1 MRSTTSN
8 SEKLAGFSEIVTEQ
22 TLSPMNLSISRTV
35 CAIMV
40 TYNRLDTL
48 KTALSHIFE
57 QAVQPAVLIV
67 VDNNSSDGTKEY
79 LNTINNTKNIHCLFL
94 GANIGAG
101 GGYHYA
107 MNYALENGL
116 ATEYFWMIEDD
127 TYYDKNTLGEL
138 IYTIETSGYDMI
150 SFKGFTTGFGGSKI
164 VFTHDSLRPVTSVL
178 LDGSLIKTD
187 IIKKIGP
194 PKKEYFMMCDD
205 YEFSLRLKRNG
216 YRVALIPNRSVNYLH
231 LGGDGKF
238 TRSTLWR
245 GYYTARNHLLIL
257 REYFSFVGLLSYS
270 HKQIK
275 YLTAA
280 ALYAPDRSRRI
291 KLRLLGIWH
300 GIRGIKGKT
309 LDPATLK
316 FITNEAEPAIDNN
329 HMIKERTVP
338 ASAEKILIKTAEQN
352 TRMSPL
358 ISVITPTYNREIMVQ
373 NTIRSVLSQTFKDWE
388 LIIIDDGS
396 TDNTEA
402 AVKPFLKDPRI
413 RYYKKENTGQPDSL
427 NVASRNATGEFIT
440 FLDSDDEAYP
450 DWLQTVAASVNGNT
464 GIVCNGAVR
473 RLMDGTMINEE
484 PKETAIF
491 GKKIKLK
498 FTCGS
503 LFIKRS
509 IFVEVGGYDPEM
521 KSNIQTDLG
530 YRLLAYLKDN
540 RYETIAID
548 KILVQLN
555 IHDGERIRT
564 NWTKVKEGGLQLI
577 KKHYDIIKSS
587 SPEEISNMY
596 MVVAFSSYKL
606 RKRREAIRFAF
617 KAIQHSPFQ
626 LKNYLK
632 CVKYGIL

>member
-1 MRSTTSN
+1 MNPIKSN
-8 SEKLAGFSEIVTEQ
+8 IEKAIGFPEVVSEETMLPINA
-22 TLSPMNLSISRTV
+22 SIDRAV

-48 KTALSHIFE
+48 KTALSHILE
-57 QAVQPAVLIV
+57 QVVQPAVLIV
-67 VDNNSSDGTKEY
+67 VDNNSSDGTKDY
-79 LNTINNTKNIHCLFL
+79 LKTLNNTKNIHCLFL
-94 GANIGAG
+94 ATNIGAG
-101 GGYHYA
+101 GGYYYA
-107 MNYALENGL
+107 MNYALQNGF
-116 ATEYFWMIEDD
+116 ATQYFWMIEDD

-150 SFKGFTTGFGGSKI
+150 SFKGFTTGFGGSKSL
-164 VFTHDSLRPVTSVL
+164 FTHDSLKPVTSVL

-238 TRSTLWR
+238 TKSTLWR

-257 REYFSFVGLLSYS
+257 REYFSFVELLSYS
-270 HKQIK
+270 HKQMK

-280 ALYAPDRSRRI
+280 ALYAPDRSSRI
-291 KLRLLGIWH
+291 KFRLLGIWH

-309 LDPATLK
+309 LDPATLT
-316 FITNEAEPAIDNN
+316 FISNEAKPAIDYN
-329 HMIKERTVP
+329 HMIRERTVP
-338 ASAEKILIKTAEQN
+338 ASAEKILIRSAEQN

-358 ISVITPTYNREIMVQ
+358 VSVITPTYNREVMVQ
-373 NTIRSVLSQTFKDWE
+373 NTIRSVINQTFQDWE

-396 TDNTEA
+396 TDNTEEV
-402 AVKPFLKDPRI
+402 VKPFLKDPRI
-413 RYYKKENTGQPDSL
+413 VYYKKANTGQPDSL
-427 NVASRNATGEFIT
+427 NVASRHAKGEFIT

-450 DWLQTVAASVNGNT
+450 DWLQTVAESVDGNT

-473 RLMDGTMINEE
+473 KLMDGTMINEE
-484 PKETAIF
+484 PKETVIF
-491 GKKIKLK
+491 GKTVKLK

-503 LFIKRS
+503 LFIKRA
-509 IFVEVGGYDPEM
+509 IFVEVGGYDPDM

-530 YRLLAYLKDN
+530 YRLLAYLKDT

-548 KILVQLN
+548 KSLVQLN

-564 NWTKVKEGGLQLI
+564 NWAKVKEGGLQLI
-577 KKHYDIIKSS
+577 KKHYDIIKNS
-587 SPEEISNMY
+587 SPGEISNMY

-606 RKRREAIRFAF
+606 RNRREAIRFAF
-617 KAIQHSPFQ
+617 KAIQHSPLQ